1 MAAGN
6 FDASD
11 IQVAQVQVNRMFAD
25 PNITYTEFQ
34 RGEAATA
41 RALMM
46 RQTASTVER
55 LTGGVC
61 EGVDVWLV
69 RPSAADVLSQVS
81 GLSGC
86 AIPTATED
94 ESEKITLTTTV
105 LAASSAKLKDNKC
118 GNLVDF
124 QGELALQIR
133 HILSENRWK
142 LNTAKI
148 IPDLAAAAQQNL
160 DTMIDGGWD
169 DTLPRI
175 IAQEADFSY
184 SNLNEFRIV
193 AKNNGFGEFF
203 FLSGRLFNDD
213 KWLAMLNN
221 ANEGERMRALAW
233 ANREIYFDERDL
245 DSTMTKKTTFAVDRN
260 SYIFWNT
267 YRSSAQVTLVDT
279 ANQRFQWAI
288 PDPVLTWMDNG
299 QAKPVVHEMEMVKS
313 CTGRDSHSFPI
324 YTYTLW
330 GRILGGFEFA
340 PAGPNDETGVLEFG
354 YEAI

>member
-11 IQVAQVQVNRMFAD
+11 IQVAQVKVDRMFAD
-25 PNITYTEFQ
+25 RSVTYTEFQ
-34 RGEAATA
+34 RGEAETA

-55 LTGGVC
+55 LTGGIC
-61 EGVDVWLV
+61 EGVDVYLI
-69 RPSAADVLSQVS
+69 RPSAADVLSQVA

-86 AIPTATED
+86 AVPTATED
-94 ESEKITLTTTV
+94 ESVKITLTTSI

-124 QGELALQIR
+124 QEELALQIR
-133 HILSENRWK
+133 HIMSENRHK

-148 IPDLAAAAQQNL
+148 IPDLSAAAQQNL
-160 DTMIDGGWD
+160 DTMIDGSWD

-175 IAQEADFSY
+175 IVPTADFSY

-203 FLSGRLFNDD
+203 FISGRFFNDD

-233 ANREIYFDERDL
+233 VNREIYFDERDL
-245 DSTMTKKTTFAVDRN
+245 DITMTKKTAFAVDRN

-267 YRSSAQVTLVDT
+267 FRSTPAVTLVDT
-279 ANQRFQWAI
+279 ANQRYQWAAA
-288 PDPVLTWMDNG
+288 DPILTWMNNG
-299 QAKPVVHEMEMVKS
+299 QPRPVVHEMEMVKS
-313 CTGRDSHSFPI
+313 CTGRDSHGFPQ

-340 PAGPNDETGVLEFG
+340 PAGPNSETGVLEFG
-354 YEAI
+354 DEAI

>member
-11 IQVAQVQVNRMFAD
+11 IQVAQARVDRMFAD

-41 RALMM
+41 RALLA

-55 LTGGVC
+55 LVAGIC
-61 EGVDVWLV
+61 EGVDVYLV

-86 AIPTATED
+86 AVPTATED
-94 ESEKITLTTTV
+94 ESEKITLTTSI

-124 QGELALQIR
+124 QEELALQIR
-133 HILSENRWK
+133 HILSENRHK
-142 LNTAKI
+142 LNVGTV
-148 IPDLAAAAQQNL
+148 IPGLSAAAQTNL
-160 DTMIDGGWD
+160 DTMIDPSWD

-175 IAQEADFSY
+175 IVPTADFSY
-184 SNLNEFRIV
+184 SNLNEFRQV
-193 AKNNGFGEFF
+193 AKKNGFGEFF
-203 FLSGRLFNDD
+203 FISGRLFNDD

-245 DSTMTKKTTFAVDRN
+245 DATMTKKTAFAVDRN
-260 SYIFWNT
+260 SYIFWNNF
-267 YRSSAQVTLVDT
+267 RSTPQVTLVDH
-279 ANQRFQWAI
+279 ANQRYQWAVA
-288 PDPVLTWMDNG
+288 DPVLTWMDNG
-299 QAKPVVHEMEMVKS
+299 RAKPVVHEMEMLKT
-313 CTGRDSHSFPI
+313 CTGRDSHGFPI

-340 PAGPNDETGVLEFG
+340 PPGPNDETGVLEFG
-354 YEAI
+354 DEAL

>member
-6 FDASD
+6 FDASAV
-11 IQVAQVQVNRMFAD
+11 QVAQVQVDRMFAD

-61 EGVDVWLV
+61 VGVDVYLV

-94 ESEKITLTTTV
+94 ESEKITLTSTI

-118 GNLVDF
+118 SNLVDF
-124 QGELALQIR
+124 QAELALQIR
-133 HILSENRWK
+133 HIMSENRYK
-142 LNTAKI
+142 LNTGKI
-148 IPDLAAAAQQNL
+148 IPDLTAAAQDNL
-160 DTMIDGGWD
+160 DTMIDSTWD
-169 DTLPRI
+169 ATNPRI
-175 IAQEADFSY
+175 IVPTADFTY

-193 AKNNGFGEFF
+193 AKNNGFSEFF
-203 FLSGRLFNDD
+203 FLSGRFFNDD
-213 KWLAMLNN
+213 YWMASLNKM
-221 ANEGERMRALAW
+221 NETQRNQALAW
-233 ANREIYFDERDL
+233 AGREIYFDERDL
-245 DSTMTKKTTFAVDRN
+245 DVTMTKKTAFAVDRN

-267 YRSSAQVTLVDT
+267 FRSGMNVEMVDST
-279 ANQRFQWAI
+279 VQRYQWAAA
-288 PDPVLTWMDNG
+288 DPILTWMDNG
-299 QAKPVVHEMEMVKS
+299 RARPLMHEMEMVKT
-313 CTGRDSHSFPI
+313 CTGRDSHGFPQ
-324 YTYTLW
+324 YTYTIW
-330 GRILGGFEFA
+330 GRIIGGFELA
-340 PAGPNDETGVLEFG
+340 PAGPNGETGVLEFG
-354 YEAI
+354 DEAI